1 MLEDRDYMRQP
12 EFRESRISLTVAIL
26 ILNAV
31 VFLVQMA
38 ASSSAQGQ
46 AIQDHYFALS
56 LAGLAQG
63 YIWQLL
69 TYQFMH
75 ANLWHIL
82 LNSWAIFVFG
92 REIEAALGWKKFL
105 TLYLSSGVLGGIF
118 QMLAAMAWP
127 EHFGGAVVGAS
138 AAGFGL
144 IAAFAALF
152 PDRELTLLL
161 FFVIP
166 LRLSART
173 LLILSAV
180 LAVAGVVFPTDNI
193 ANAAHLGGMVMGF
206 IFVRQFIQGRWWQW
220 KFPVRRSAPREFVTA
235 RVGRG
240 KFWRSAAGPA
250 SEDLSAEEFLQK
262 EVDPILDK
270 ISAHGIQSLTARERE
285 ILEKA
290 RTKMAKR

>member
-63 YIWQLL
+63 Y
-69 TYQFMH
+69 
-75 ANLWHIL
+75 IL